1 MFQIHSIYSDRGSV
15 QFVGGEIAG
24 NRIHVITGPNGS
36 GKTDLLTLLANH
48 YRFGQQDRAAVK
60 ASTHPARVI
69 AQTFSPFSRFPSA
82 KRGEFT
88 VSATYADGRKSSS
101 IYEPVGYHK
110 SLRHVGG
117 SFSRHVL
124 EEAIFRLSESV
135 ERVQMVGTVLDFL
148 GFKRQISFQYK
159 QKPALEPVLRAYLNG
174 SILKY
179 LQSAQ
184 QSHSSSIRY
193 FASEVK
199 QGSLNRAADLLE
211 SALDVL
217 AWRDLKAISLELEFY
232 QARTDS
238 FAKLQALSVLRRY
251 GFLRL
256 EHCEILHPDHGK
268 IALSFTS
275 SGQQQL
281 LCSLFGMASAL
292 QSNALV
298 LIDEP
303 ELSLHP
309 RWQIGF
315 LDQLADILRAVKG
328 CHILI
333 ATHSPL
339 IVQRALELRLGT
351 ISLENG
357 GADLSHT
364 NTLDRRPS
372 VEETL
377 IDVFD
382 APVPNSLYLG
392 NELVRLINSAHEEG
406 SQFLDEANKRI
417 RELKSVYAAAPG
429 LQLIKAAE
437 AAINEDTEN

>member
-1 MFQIHSIYSDRGSV
+1 M
-15 QFVGGEIAG
+15 
-24 NRIHVITGPNGS
+24 HVITGPNGS
-36 GKTDLLTLLANH
+36 GKTDLLTMLAYH
-48 YRFGQQDRAAVK
+48 YRFGPQDRALVNT
-60 ASTHPARVI
+60 SRQPARAI

-88 VSATYADGRKSSS
+88 VSETYADGRSSSS

-124 EEAIFRLSESV
+124 EEAIFRLSENV
-135 ERVQMVGTVLDFL
+135 ERVQVVGKVLDFL
-148 GFKRQISFQYK
+148 GFKRQIKFQYK
-159 QKPALEPVLRAYLNG
+159 PKPALEPVIRAYLNG
-174 SILKY
+174 TILQF
-179 LQSAQ
+179 LQSAKQ
-184 QSHSSSIRY
+184 DKSSSVRY

-199 QGSLNRAADLLE
+199 RGSLGRAAELIE

-217 AWRDLKAISLELEFY
+217 SWQDLKTISLELEFY
-232 QARTDS
+232 QARPDS

-251 GFLRL
+251 GLLRL
-256 EHCEILHPDHGK
+256 ENCELFHPKHGA
-268 IALSFTS
+268 IDLSFAS
-275 SGQQQL
+275 SGQQQF
-281 LCSLFGMASAL
+281 LCSLFGVASAL
-292 QSNALV
+292 QDNALV

-315 LDQLADILRAVKG
+315 LDHLADILRAVNG

-339 IVQRALELRLGT
+339 IVQRAIELRLGI

-357 GADLSHT
+357 GADSSQS
-364 NTLDRRPS
+364 NPPSRRPS

-377 IDVFD
+377 VDVFD

-406 SQFLDEANKRI
+406 SEFLGEANKRI
-417 RELKSVYAAAPG
+417 GELKSVYAAAPG
-429 LQLIKAAE
+429 LKLIEATE
-437 AAINEDTEN
+437 AAINEGTET

>member
-1 MFQIHSIYSDRGSV
+1 MFQIHSISSDRGSV
-15 QFVGGEIAG
+15 QFVGGEFAG

-36 GKTDLLTLLANH
+36 GKTDLLTMLAYH
-48 YRFGQQDRAAVK
+48 YRFGPQDRALVK
-60 ASTHPARVI
+60 ASTQPTRVI

-82 KRGEFT
+82 RRGEFT
-88 VSATYADGRKSSS
+88 VSATYADDRKSSS

-117 SFSRHVL
+117 SFSKHIL

-135 ERVQMVGTVLDFL
+135 ERVQMVGKVLDFL
-148 GFKRQISFQYK
+148 GFKRQINFQYK
-159 QKPALEPVLRAYLNG
+159 PKPALEPVIRAYLNG
-174 SILKY
+174 TILQF
-179 LQSAQ
+179 LQTAQ
-184 QSHSSSIRY
+184 QASSSSIRY

-199 QGSLNRAADLLE
+199 EGSLGRAAELLE

-217 AWRDLKAISLELEFY
+217 AWRDLKTISLELEFY
-232 QARTDS
+232 QARPDS

-251 GFLRL
+251 GLLRL
-256 EHCEILHPDHGK
+256 EDCELLHPDHGT
-268 IALSFTS
+268 IDLSFAS

-292 QSNALV
+292 QCNALV

-303 ELSLHP
+303 EQSLHP

-315 LDQLADILRAVKG
+315 LEQLADILRAVKG

-339 IVQRALELRLGT
+339 IVQRAIELRLGT

-357 GADLSHT
+357 RVDLSHS
-364 NTLDRRPS
+364 NPLDRRPS

-406 SQFLDEANKRI
+406 SDFLGEANKRI
-417 RELKSVYAAAPG
+417 HELKSVYAASPG
-429 LQLIKAAE
+429 LKLIEATE
-437 AAINEDTEN
+437 AAINDGAEN